1 MYMRRKKNKYT
12 YIIYIYIYEEMVLY
26 LKMRIIRLCDS
37 DLYIKG
43 TYIKK
48 KYIYIYIKLMY
59 KSLYGYIIYI

>member
-1 MYMRRKKNKYT
+1 MRRKKNKYT

-43 TYIKK
+43 TYIKE
-48 KYIYIYIKLMY
+48 KYIYIYKTY
-59 KSLYGYIIYI
+59 V